1 MDRLKQMA
9 EDRVRADLAV
19 SIAGAA
25 IGATREEVVG
35 NARAYRSVLA
45 RQVAMYLLHVGG
57 GISLGRTAAAFGRD
71 RSTVAHA
78 VRALELRRDQPEF
91 DAWIQALEDSYVHAP
106 VMT

>member
-1 MDRLKQMA
+1 MDKLKQTV
-9 EDRVRADLAV
+9 EDRPRAELAV

-25 IGATREEVVG
+25 VGATREDVIG
-35 NARAYRSVLA
+35 NSRSYRAVLA

-57 GISLGRTAAAFGRD
+57 GMSLSRTAAAFGRD
-71 RSTVAHA
+71 RSTVSHA

-91 DAWIQALEDSYVHAP
+91 DTWLQSLEDSYAHAP

>member
-1 MDRLKQMA
+1 MDKLKQTA
-9 EDRVRADLAV
+9 EDRPRAELAV

-25 IGATREEVVG
+25 IGATREDVIG
-35 NARAYRSVLA
+35 SSRGYRAELA

-91 DAWIQALEDSYVHAP
+91 DTWMQALEDSYARAP
-106 VMT
+106 VMA